1 MQEELISHSASQG
14 NLFRDL
20 DSNHT
25 RVNGNL
31 GWLTRAVLQRY
42 LTGNVFCFGAASNL
56 GVLLSQH
63 LASRVHFE
71 DEVPS
76 MLPAAEGAT
85 SHVVGGERQISKR
98 MTVMKIR

>member
-1 MQEELISHSASQG
+1 
-14 NLFRDL
+14 
-20 DSNHT
+20 
-25 RVNGNL
+25 
-31 GWLTRAVLQRY
+31 VLQQH
-42 LTGNVFCFGAASNL
+42 LTGNVFCFGAASSP

-85 SHVVGGERQISKR
+85 SYVVGGESRISKK
-98 MTVMKIR
+98 TIVMRIH